1 MSDISNLRSTI
12 IPKSDQLNADQLLG
26 NDMPITVT
34 SVTLSASPDQP
45 LTIHYDGENGR
56 PFKPCKTM
64 RKVLIALWG
73 EDGNTWIGRSMLLFC
88 DTKVKWAG
96 EEVGGI
102 RIKAVSHIDCD
113 KMLSLT
119 ETRGKKAKIKI
130 MKMLPE
136 NNAAYVTPIGFDK
149 AACIATLKAA
159 AKGGTAA
166 LLAEWQKLDAG
177 SKKAIAADMPTI
189 KAEAAKHDKPVDGFD
204 D

>member
-26 NDMPITVT
+26 ADMPITVT
-34 SVTLSASPDQP
+34 SVSLAASPDQP
-45 LTIHYDGENGR
+45 LIIHYDGENGR

-73 EDGNTWIGRSMLLFC
+73 EDGNAWTGRSMLLYC

-102 RIKAVSHIDCD
+102 RIKSVSHIDCD

-136 NNAAYVTPIGFDK
+136 NNAAATSAPFDK
-149 AACIATLKAA
+149 AACLKMLNEAAQKGTQSLRDVYATLSTG
-159 AKGGTAA
+159 AKHAI
-166 LLAEWQKLDAG
+166 KDDLD
-177 SKKAIAADMPTI
+177 SLTK
-189 KAEAAKHDKPVDGFD
+189 EAAKHDEPLDGFD

>member
-34 SVTLSASPDQP
+34 SVSLASSPDQP
-45 LTIHYDGENGR
+45 VSIHYEGENGR

-73 EDGNTWIGRSMLLFC
+73 EDGNTWIGRSMLLYC

-136 NNAAYVTPIGFDK
+136 NNAATVAPPFDK
-149 AACIATLKAA
+149 DACLKVLKDAALK
-159 AKGGTAA
+159 GTAS
-166 LLAEWQKLDAG
+166 LLEVWKPLSAG
-177 SKKAIAADMPTI
+177 AKHAVADDMPAI
-189 KAEAAKHDKPVDGFD
+189 KLEAAKHDAPVDGFE
-204 D
+204 

>member
-26 NDMPITVT
+26 ADMPITVT
-34 SVTLSASPDQP
+34 SVSLAASPDQP
-45 LTIHYDGENGR
+45 LIIHYDGENGR

-73 EDGNTWIGRSMLLFC
+73 EDGNAWTGRSILLYC

-102 RIKAVSHIDCD
+102 RIKAVSQIDCD

-136 NNAAYVTPIGFDK
+136 NNAAATSAPFDK
-149 AACIATLKAA
+149 AACLKMLNDA

-166 LLAEWQKLDAG
+166 LLAVWKPLSAG
-177 SKKAIAADMPTI
+177 AKHAVTDDMPGI
-189 KAEAAKHDKPVDGFD
+189 KLEAAKHDAPVDGFD